1 MRFLVCVCF
10 IFYFAFASVASTQKD
25 SINFQD
31 TLKKFKIHQLS
42 TQDSAALERKKEI
55 ADSLTWHYLR
65 PDAKRAN
72 PYLEQLLKNNLN
84 TDRRLLSPPENIK
97 IKKSNYGSGNYL
109 SKNVTWFLPAILII
123 ILIFG
128 VIRIAFQKEVD
139 TIFKA
144 FFDSRMLSQMNK
156 EDNVFVSWQFLFLFI
171 LFSFTTGLF
180 ICLLIFRIKSSEYVT
195 QFSVFLGVS
204 FLAFLFFGLKI
215 ILLRL
220 IGFLFDVRK
229 LVKDYLNII
238 YLTYFN
244 SLFVLLPAT
253 FCLSLISFKKDSL
266 FIWICV
272 TLICAIITF
281 QFVRITINILL
292 NYRLSK
298 FYLILY
304 LCALEICPI
313 LIFLR
318 IINTSL

>member
-10 IFYFAFASVASTQKD
+10 IFCFAFAGMASTQKD
-25 SINFQD
+25 SVNFQD
-31 TLKKFKIHQLS
+31 TLKQVKIHQLS
-42 TQDSAALERKKEI
+42 VQDSASLERKKEI
-55 ADSLTWHYLR
+55 ADSLTWYYLR

-84 TDRRLLSPPENIK
+84 TDRQLLSPPENIK

-144 FFDSRMLSQMNK
+144 FFDNRMLSQMNK

-180 ICLLIFRIKSSEYVT
+180 ICLLIYRIKSSEYVT

-215 ILLRL
+215 ILLRI
-220 IGFLFDVRK
+220 IGFLFDIQK

-253 FCLSLISFKKDSL
+253 FCLSLISLRENSI

-272 TLICAIITF
+272 TLICAIIAF

-313 LIFLR
+313 LIFSR
-318 IINTSL
+318 IINISL

>member
-1 MRFLVCVCF
+1 MRFLFCVYF
-10 IFYFAFASVASTQKD
+10 IFCFAFISFASTQKD
-25 SINFQD
+25 SVKFQD
-31 TLKKFKIHQLS
+31 TVKRFKTHQLS
-42 TQDSAALERKKEI
+42 AQDSAALTRKKTI
-55 ADSLTWHYLR
+55 ADSLTWYFLR
-65 PDAKRAN
+65 PNAKRAN
-72 PYLEQLLKNNLN
+72 PYLEQLLKDNLN
-84 TDRRLLSPPENIK
+84 TDRQLLSPPENIK
-97 IKKSNYGSGNYL
+97 IKKSNYGSGKYL
-109 SKNVTWFLPAILII
+109 SKTVIWFFPAILII
-123 ILIFG
+123 LLIFG
-128 VIRIAFQKEVD
+128 VIRIVFQKEVD

-144 FFDSRMLSQMNK
+144 FFDNRMLSQMNK

-171 LFSFTTGLF
+171 LFSFTTALF
-180 ICLLIFRIKSSEYVT
+180 ICLLIFRIKSSAYVT
-195 QFSVFLGVS
+195 QFSVFLGIS

-220 IGFLFDVRK
+220 IGFLFDVQK

-253 FCLSLISFKKDSL
+253 FCLSLISFRKDSL

-272 TLICAIITF
+272 TLICVIIAF

-313 LIFLR
+313 LIFSR